1 MSNLL
6 PSRGL
11 SHGTSLGRV
20 PRDSIKTASVQGGGH
35 QVGLGTSGTRGTAG
49 TLEKTQSLQQDWQA
63 EVSLYE
69 IDAFAA
75 LLNVDVASIR
85 QDVRTAADHAL
96 NSVAIQRRN
105 GRLFIAGPKNR
116 HSSVTFRDDALR
128 AAVLAAACN
137 AYQALGGTLLNRV
150 DDDSGRDDE
159 GIVRFCRANVGG
171 K

>member
-1 MSNLL
+1 MSVSSGVALISMEL
-6 PSRGL
+6 VEPIEA
-11 SHGTSLGRV
+11 
-20 PRDSIKTASVQGGGH
+20 RDSVIAYFGVESSGIQIKGC
-35 QVGLGTSGTRGTAG
+35 
-49 TLEKTQSLQQDWQA
+49 
-63 EVSLYE
+63 
-69 IDAFAA
+69 
-75 LLNVDVASIR
+75 LL
-85 QDVRTAADHAL
+85 
-96 NSVAIQRRN
+96 IQRRN